1 MFGSFS
7 NEMKS
12 CAHCG
17 MWHQGVCPR
26 IKSIEYYPNGMIK
39 KIIYQNLNFESDD
52 VEGVPED
59 YEIGW

>member
-7 NEMKS
+7 NEMKA
-12 CAHCG
+12 CVHCG
-17 MWHQGVCPR
+17 MWHTGVCPR

-39 KIIYQNLNFESDD
+39 KIIYVNLNLDFDEPESI
-52 VEGVPED
+52 PED